1 MELGQRHLSAV
12 AGIFDN
18 LTRSSGHIVR
28 KLAEI
33 EQHLFELAS
42 MIREMNSEN

>member
-18 LTRSSGHIVR
+18 LTRSSGGDLPALLSV
-28 KLAEI
+28 
-33 EQHLFELAS
+33 
-42 MIREMNSEN
+42 IRNSRECIMSR